1 MDYTKAS
8 NDQLLSYIRDFWELA
23 KRMYANDFQRI
34 KILDQTDRGELWKA
48 TGMVFPEYQLLPD
61 TNHVTYV
68 KSNLV
73 ASIYSV
79 AKSATIIQTSEK
91 DKEICQNLNVAL
103 DAVWDTRKVGFYQF
117 QAGERAA
124 LCNLG
129 ITQIGWDEN
138 ITEGSGEQIRK
149 GNIRLKNIDPL
160 KFMRDPYATDV
171 YEGNF
176 CVTFDDFH
184 KSVFLTN
191 PAYREAFK
199 EYQQQASGGMTE
211 THPVATGP
219 DGISK
224 SGAKDYYTLF
234 KWWVKN
240 DNGSISEIHEVNHAK
255 ILTIKHNIKPNM
267 YPFAFL
273 HCNLPAGALIGTSEP
288 AKIFANSV
296 LFNMLDSIICTAEY
310 KNQHPPRFISDQS
323 KLNPQVFA
331 KYGNDADK
339 TFVVA
344 GDASKSV
351 HYLQYPQVSQAAAL
365 TKQSLGYGIQDISGV
380 DGRYTGRDTG
390 SIITTGGTEEMLNR
404 VTLIDTPK
412 ITMYEDYCKTLS
424 KLIILNMLEH
434 CPTRSFYR
442 QDPRTREWK
451 TTEVDFPKLDVN
463 TMLDYRISISSELPK
478 NKQRI
483 AAAATELLK
492 AQAQYRQEGSNVNW
506 ITEEEWLMCQDI
518 PFKEMMLE
526 RMGIQRF
533 EDSLQ
538 DVAQVLYQFSDLV
551 QNGATPD
558 QAMQATAETLRQTR
572 QGITPQLAAGTNPDL
587 QQMAMQPQ
595 TQMPMK

>member
-1 MDYTKAS
+1 MNYDKATD
-8 NDQLLSYIRDFWELA
+8 DQLLGYLRDFYELA
-23 KRMYANDFQRI
+23 RRMYANDFQKI
-34 KILDQTDRGELWKA
+34 KILDQVDRGQLWKA

-79 AKSATIIQTSEK
+79 AKSATVIQTSEK
-91 DKEICQNLNVAL
+91 DKELCQNLNVVL
-103 DAVWDTRKVGFYQF
+103 DALWDTQKVGFYQF

-124 LCNLG
+124 LCNMG
-129 ITQIGWDEN
+129 ITQVGWDES
-138 ITEGSGEQIRK
+138 IVEGVDENIRK

-160 KFMRDPYATDV
+160 KFMRDPYATDI

-176 CVTFDDFH
+176 CVTYDDFH

-191 PAYREAFK
+191 PAYRQAFQ
-199 EYQQQASGGMTE
+199 EYQQSASGGMTDP
-211 THPVATGP
+211 HPVPTGP

-224 SGAKDYYTLF
+224 AGAKDYYTLY

-240 DNGSISEIHEVNHAK
+240 DDGSISEIHEVNHAK
-255 ILTIKHNIKPNM
+255 VLTKKHKIKPRM

-273 HCNLPAGALIGTSEP
+273 YCNLPAGALIGTSEP

-296 LFNMLDSIICTAEY
+296 LYNMLDSIICTAEY

-344 GDASKSV
+344 GDASKAI
-351 HYLQYPQVSQAAAL
+351 HYQQYPLISQSAAL

-424 KLIILNMLEH
+424 KLVLLNMIEH
-434 CPTRSFYR
+434 CPKREFYR
-442 QDPRTREWK
+442 QDPITRKWK
-451 TTEVDFPKLDVN
+451 TTSVDFPSLKPE
-463 TMLDYRISISSELPK
+463 TMLDYRVSISSELPK

-506 ITEEEWLMCQDI
+506 ITEEEWLMCQDV

-526 RMGIQRF
+526 RMGVQRF
-533 EDSLQ
+533 EDALQ

-558 QAMQATAETLRQTR
+558 EAMQATAETLRNTR
-572 QGITPQLAAGTNPDL
+572 QGIVPQLAAGANPDL
-587 QQMAMQPQ
+587 QQMAQTPMQ
-595 TQMPMK
+595 QMPMK

>member
-1 MDYTKAS
+1 MDYTKVS
-8 NDQLLSYIRDFWELA
+8 DIELLSYIRDFWDLA
-23 KRMYANDFQRI
+23 KRMYANDFQKI

-79 AKSATIIQTSEK
+79 AKSATVIQTSEK
-91 DKEICQNLNVAL
+91 DKELCQNLNVVL
-103 DAVWDTRKVGFYQF
+103 DALWDTRKVGFFQF

-129 ITQIGWDEN
+129 ITQIGWDEAL
-138 ITEGSGEQIRK
+138 TEGSGESLHK
-149 GNIRLKNIDPL
+149 GNIRLRNIDPL

-176 CVTFDDFH
+176 CVTYDDFY

-191 PAYREAFK
+191 PAYKDAFK
-199 EYQQQASGGMTE
+199 EYQLTQSAGTTE
-211 THPVATGP
+211 VHPVPTGP

-234 KWWVKN
+234 KWWLKN
-240 DNGSISEIHEVNHAK
+240 DDGSISEIHEVNHAK
-255 ILTIKHNIKPNM
+255 ILMKKHNIKPNM

-273 HCNLPAGALIGTSEP
+273 YCNLPAGALIGASEP

-296 LFNMLDSIICTAEY
+296 LYNMLDSIICTAEY

-351 HYLQYPQVSQAAAL
+351 HYLQYPLVSQAAAL

-424 KLIILNMLEH
+424 KLILLNMIEH
-434 CPTRSFYR
+434 CPQRSFYR
-442 QDPRTREWK
+442 QDPITRKWK
-451 TTEVDFPKLDVN
+451 TTEVNFPKLEAS
-463 TMLDYRISISSELPK
+463 TMLDYRVSISSELPK

-558 QAMQATAETLRQTR
+558 EAMQATAETLRQTR
-572 QGITPQLAAGTNPDL
+572 QGITPQLAAGANPDL
-587 QQMAMQPQ
+587 QQMAMQQ
-595 TQMPMK
+595 QMQMPMQ